1 MRFKGYIF
9 DLDGTIYLGEAL
21 LPKAKETILKLRNS
35 GGRVLFLSNKPTE
48 SRHAFADKLSR
59 LGIETAKDEVINS
72 SYVAA
77 LYFQQEMP
85 DAKLYVLGEVP

>member
-59 LGIETAKDEVINS
+59 LGIETAKDEEATTNS
-72 SYVAA
+72 AQHPHQQNPAVADRH
-77 LYFQQEMP
+77 LVTPQP
-85 DAKLYVLGEVP
+85 S